1 MMFRRTPIRLPSFG
15 RRTPPSGPRK
25 LVFVSYGLFDSN
37 SAGHISGFANEL
49 AGLGYA
55 VAVCGSGNL
64 SAAHSFGAARFES
77 FTVADLAA
85 DPEGVIGFD
94 GRFAPEETALVC
106 WTPREIV
113 RRAVEPIHQRYAIPY
128 LVHLEDNEA
137 QITEAVLARLARDG
151 VPLPDPFPEGWS
163 DPQRLEAFLAGAAG
177 LTVIQERLAE
187 ILPEGPPVLVLEP
200 GVDFALFGAPLSPV
214 RRASV
219 RRAAGAGP
227 GDALIAYTGNIHDS
241 NVEEMRALY
250 EAVALLRGRGR
261 KLVLARTGTDH
272 VLGVDYLEAA
282 AAPGSGVRALGQ
294 VDRPFLVE
302 LLKAADLFVQ
312 PGRPGPFNDYRLP
325 SKLPEFMAVGRPVIL
340 PRANIGLQ
348 LTEGEEAL
356 LLDEGSAGEI
366 AGKIAAVLDDP
377 RLAARL
383 AANAQAFARRRWR
396 WDRQAGKLAAFLA
409 RVG

>member
-1 MMFRRTPIRLPSFG
+1 MSHRSPIRLPSFA
-15 RRTPPSGPRK
+15 RRTPRSGPRK

-37 SAGHISGFANEL
+37 SAGHISGFANQL
-49 AGLGYA
+49 VAMGYA

-64 SAAHSFGAARFES
+64 SSAHSFGPARFES
-77 FTVADLAA
+77 FTIADLIA

-94 GRFAPEETALVC
+94 GRFEPARTAMIC

-113 RRAVEPIHQRYAIPY
+113 RRAVEPIHQRHAIPY

-137 QITEAVLARLARDG
+137 QITEAVLARLERDG
-151 VPLPDPFPEGWS
+151 APLPDPFPEGWS

-177 LTVIQERLAE
+177 LTVIQDRLRD
-187 ILPEGPPVLVLEP
+187 ILPDGPPVLVLEP
-200 GVDFALFGAPLSPV
+200 GVDFELFGTPLPPL

-227 GDALIAYTGNIHDS
+227 DDALIAYTGNVHDS

-261 KLVLARTGTDH
+261 KVVLARTGSDH
-272 VLGVDYLEAA
+272 VLGVDYLQAA
-282 AAPGSGVRALGQ
+282 VQPGSGVRSLGQ
-294 VDRPFLVE
+294 VERPFLIE

-312 PGRPGPFNDYRLP
+312 PGAPGPFNDYRLP

-340 PRANIGLQ
+340 PRTNIGLH
-348 LTEGEEAL
+348 LRDGSDAL
-356 LLDEGSAGEI
+356 LLDQGSAEET
-366 AGKIAAVLDDP
+366 AAALEQVLDDP
-377 RLAARL
+377 ALARRLS
-383 AANAQAFARRRWR
+383 ANAQAFARRRWR
-396 WDRQAGKLAAFLA
+396 WDRQAGKLAGFLA
-409 RVG
+409 GIG